1 MPIWHAILQKEI
13 KSRREA
19 IQDGEK
25 ADRPDL
31 VEAAN
36 ADITV
41 IEKFLPKAMEPAEL
55 ERITREVIAE
65 VGATGMTDMG
75 KVMKVLL
82 PKLEGRAPNDQVSQL
97 VRQLIT
103 TASLMQASYIER
115 YQKNNRFRVFARFII
130 LIVAGILSWVA
141 LALPIELR
149 PSEYTLNIGDV
160 TNQDILAPRSL
171 TFTSDILTQKARQEA
186 ESRVSPVYLPV
197 DLEISKT
204 QLGAVTNE
212 SCAY

>member
-1 MPIWHAILQKEI
+1 MNIKSQLETALKDAMRSNDDVARRTIRMALSSIKLAEVEKGKALEDAELASILQKEI

-25 ADRPDL
+25 AARPDL
-31 VEAAN
+31 VEAAT

-75 KVMKVLL
+75 KVMKILL

-97 VRQLIT
+97 VRQLLQPP
-103 TASLMQASYIER
+103 A
-115 YQKNNRFRVFARFII
+115 
-130 LIVAGILSWVA
+130 
-141 LALPIELR
+141 
-149 PSEYTLNIGDV
+149 
-160 TNQDILAPRSL
+160 
-171 TFTSDILTQKARQEA
+171 
-186 ESRVSPVYLPV
+186 
-197 DLEISKT
+197 
-204 QLGAVTNE
+204 
-212 SCAY
+212 